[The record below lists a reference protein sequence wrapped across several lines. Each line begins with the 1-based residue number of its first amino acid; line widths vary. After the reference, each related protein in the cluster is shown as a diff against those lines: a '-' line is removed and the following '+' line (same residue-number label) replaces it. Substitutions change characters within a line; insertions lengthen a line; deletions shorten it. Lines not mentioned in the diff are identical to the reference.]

1 MKRLSVTFST
11 VLFVAFAFV
20 AACPPRRADLPW
32 SRAVFAS
39 GPQSSASPVPAQ
51 SSAANSGPPTLITN
65 IPGRTAISLDG
76 KWKAIVDPYSTGFG
90 MRLYEDRKPGISGLN
105 DSNPERTKAAS
116 DLVEYD
122 FDSSGSLMVPGD
134 WNSQRESLFF
144 YEGPVWYRRLFTY
157 QKRAGTRSFL
167 YFGAANY
174 LVSVYLNGK
183 KLGEHEG
190 GFTPFNFEITG
201 AVNDGENFL
210 VVEVNNARRADGV
223 PALNTD
229 WWNYGGLTRD
239 VSLVEVPET
248 FIQDYLVQLAKGSA
262 NEIAG
267 WVRLNGAAKP
277 EQVTLEIPEAGIRQ
291 TATTNA
297 GGYAE
302 FNFPASLSLWSPENP
317 KLYRVVLSTA
327 QDRIEDEIGFR
338 TIETRGAQILLNGK
352 PVFLRGIAMHEE
364 APFRGGRAFSPE
376 DAQTLFGWARELGC
390 NFVRLAHYP
399 HNENEIR
406 LADKLGLLLWSEIPV
421 YWTVDWQNPATL
433 ENAESQLR
441 DSIAR
446 DRNRASIILWSLSNE
461 TPPDPARTAFLEKL
475 AAFARTQDSTRLL
488 TSALNHTKNAGPRSR
503 TLNDPLGA
511 SLDVLGINEYI
522 GWYEG
527 KPEDAPLTHWTVA
540 YDKPLIVSEFGAGA
554 VAGLHGSPGARFTEE
569 YQARVFEQQLLMID
583 GMPNLAG
590 MSPWVLMDFHSPRRL
605 LVGVQD
611 YRNLKGVVSWRGE
624 RKEAFYV
631 LQKFYR
637 QKASET
643 H

>member
-1 MKRLSVTFST
+1 MASSHCERKTMKRVVAL
-11 VLFVAFAFV
+11 LFVAATL
-20 AACPPRRADLPW
+20 A
-32 SRAVFAS
+32 
-39 GPQSSASPVPAQ
+39 
-51 SSAANSGPPTLITN
+51 SAAPSAPRLIAN
-65 IPGRTAISLDG
+65 LHARTTISLNG
-76 KWKAIVDPYSTGFG
+76 VWHAIVDPYETGLSDRF
-90 MRLYEDRKPGISGLN
+90 YENRKPK
-105 DSNPERTKAAS
+105 DKQ

-122 FDSSGSLMVPGD
+122 FDATGTRDVPGD
-134 WNSQRESLFF
+134 WNSQRETLLF
-144 YEGPVWYRRLFTY
+144 YEGSVWYE
-157 QKRAGTRSFL
+157 RSFSYNRTAAARTFL

-174 LVSVYLNGK
+174 HARVYLNGK
-183 KLGEHEG
+183 PVGEHEG
-190 GFTPFNFEITG
+190 GFTPFNFEIS
-201 AVNDGENFL
+201 NDVRDGDNFV

-248 FIQDYLVQLAKGSA
+248 FIQDYLVQLATGSA

-291 TATTNA
+291 VITTNA

-327 QDRIEDEIGFR
+327 QDRVEDEIGFR
-338 TIETRGAQILLNGK
+338 TIETRGPQILLNGK
-352 PVFLRGIAMHEE
+352 PIFLRGISMHEE

-376 DAQTLFGWARELGC
+376 DAQTLLGWARELGC

-475 AAFARTQDSTRLL
+475 A
-488 TSALNHTKNAGPRSR
+488 
-503 TLNDPLGA
+503 
-511 SLDVLGINEYI
+511 
-522 GWYEG
+522 
-527 KPEDAPLTHWTVA
+527 
-540 YDKPLIVSEFGAGA
+540 
-554 VAGLHGSPGARFTEE
+554 
-569 YQARVFEQQLLMID
+569 
-583 GMPNLAG
+583 
-590 MSPWVLMDFHSPRRL
+590 
-605 LVGVQD
+605 
-611 YRNLKGVVSWRGE
+611 
-624 RKEAFYV
+624 
-631 LQKFYR
+631 
-637 QKASET
+637 
-643 H
+643 